1 MLNKDQY
8 EIIDQYVPEEYFDRV
23 KLENYLKTHDI
34 VGNEVFQYCV
44 KDSKGSTLGISYS
57 NYLDDTA
64 GFNPIDTALFLR
76 RIPFYF
82 YVPDVKKK
90 QLGNLDWILRSVIK
104 DNKDA
109 DPAKIE
115 QIYKDLEMMFYEVG
129 ISLDTIF
136 NYMMDQYLDITG
148 APWNLYARYIKLCRI
163 LGWKDYAPKV
173 FISAFNYALEASDLA
188 SIVYE
193 VDEWLMGD
201 YYFRKGNQIQFNGRF
216 PVDKN
221 GKPVMRWIGID
232 VSNPGEITYDGEKS
246 RQGVLTIELL
256 PDTVIKVLNICND
269 HDDGNDY
276 WYQVYAGPRKMLF
289 DYEELKRKRKQLHY
303 KQQDVAEAIGASVR
317 TYQKWENGETV
328 PDGYNLLKLMNWL
341 DIPDAQLMVKYV
353 EEGE

>member
-1 MLNKDQY
+1 M
-8 EIIDQYVPEEYFDRV
+8 
-23 KLENYLKTHDI
+23 
-34 VGNEVFQYCV
+34 
-44 KDSKGSTLGISYS
+44 
-57 NYLDDTA
+57 
-64 GFNPIDTALFLR
+64 
-76 RIPFYF
+76 
-82 YVPDVKKK
+82 
-90 QLGNLDWILRSVIK
+90 IK